1 MKKRT
6 TPFALLIHIILCVP
20 MSLWAQAPSQEVDL
34 LIQGAWVFDGSGKD
48 SVLVDVGIS
57 GEKISFVGNSK
68 DVRAKK
74 TLDARGLYL
83 APGFIDTHTHADRWI
98 SRAKDANPTEVAP
111 NAVLPW
117 LSQGVTTLFAGNDGF
132 GSYKVGEKMTE
143 FEKLGTGTNFYLFVG
158 LGSVRRAVLGTMD
171 VDPTEKQLRKMER
184 LLDQGMREG
193 AIGFST
199 GFLYLPQR
207 FAETPEAIALAK
219 VAAKYEGAVYD
230 SHMRSEGSGLLKS
243 IRETMEIGRESGM
256 PVHISHLKASG
267 RSNWGNSRAAI
278 ALIDSAR
285 SKGLNISANQ
295 YPFEASMTS
304 LRANTIPGW
313 GQEGGLKA
321 MVKRLRDP
329 ELSKKIKDRLNNRDA
344 DFAKNVV
351 IASKAEGFGDINGK
365 SLHELCQEWKVDVGE
380 LVVRLLLMEPAVSAI
395 TFSMSQEDIENYMV
409 QPWVMTGSD
418 GGGAHPRTY
427 SSFTKILET
436 YVLDKKLFSMAHG
449 IHRATGLT
457 AKTFNIGD
465 RGLIEVGRYADII
478 LFDPNKLR
486 AVSTFKEPE
495 ALSQGMEYVWVN
507 GRLAISKG
515 TYTGILAGKALKRAG
530 GPKPLKK

>member
-1 MKKRT
+1 
-6 TPFALLIHIILCVP
+6 
-20 MSLWAQAPSQEVDL
+20 
-34 LIQGAWVFDGSGKD
+34 
-48 SVLVDVGIS
+48 
-57 GEKISFVGNSK
+57 
-68 DVRAKK
+68 
-74 TLDARGLYL
+74 
-83 APGFIDTHTHADRWI
+83 DRWI
-98 SRAKDANPTEVAP
+98 SRAKDANPTEEAP

-219 VAAKYEGAVYD
+219 AAAKYEGAVYD

-278 ALIDSAR
+278 ALVDSAR

-380 LVVRLLLMEPAVSAI
+380 LVVRLLLMEPGVSAI
-395 TFSMSQEDIENYMV
+395 SFSMDQGDIQNYMV

-427 SSFTKILET
+427 SSFTKILED

-457 AKTFNIGD
+457 AETFNIGD

-478 LFDPNKLR
+478 LFDPDKLR
-486 AVSTFKEPE
+486 AESTFKDPE
-495 ALSQGMEYVWVN
+495 AHSKGMEYVWVN
-507 GRLAISKG
+507 
-515 TYTGILAGKALKRAG
+515 
-530 GPKPLKK
+530 